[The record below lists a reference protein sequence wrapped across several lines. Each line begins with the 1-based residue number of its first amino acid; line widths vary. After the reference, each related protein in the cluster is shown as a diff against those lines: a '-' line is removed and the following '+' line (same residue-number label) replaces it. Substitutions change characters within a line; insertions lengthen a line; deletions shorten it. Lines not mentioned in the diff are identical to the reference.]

1 LHVIT
6 GSSSGSLKV
15 WDFQTTKLVDK
26 VRGVADLSVCLSHHG
41 EWVSYNAEND
51 LLSVL
56 EVATVK
62 PVAKFRAK
70 GRIITSC
77 FSRSNELVIIGG
89 HDRTVQVYSME
100 TQERVHSLKGHDGFI
115 TVLRCTEND
124 RQLISASDDRTI
136 RIWNLKTGEC
146 IHKCGE
152 HKGWISTF
160 AITEDQ
166 KKVVTGS
173 IYVLDRAMKVFD
185 IESGEEIHTL
195 KGHNDNAKIMCTY
208 NNTLV
213 TAGDRNTVYVWDLK
227 AGTIKSMV
235 DIGPSRTKITCYCSV
250 SPSLGVIGGYNGKLD
265 LWNILKEKRMKKNK
279 LSGAKDVTK
288 VVITAIDV
296 SHQGYLVACT
306 NGTSNCKIWNLFEKQ
321 PDKTGSKP
329 SSSKPRASGTQSRQD

>member
-1 LHVIT
+1 MTERYKQQNEQIDKAIYSSINTYNLSTDGTESLAQIIECIVEFLRCLVQPRGNELESGLSKVIFCQFTCDNLHVIT

-152 HKGWISTF
+152 HKGWISPF

-185 IESGEEIHTL
+185 IET
-195 KGHNDNAKIMCTY
+195 
-208 NNTLV
+208 
-213 TAGDRNTVYVWDLK
+213 
-227 AGTIKSMV
+227 
-235 DIGPSRTKITCYCSV
+235 
-250 SPSLGVIGGYNGKLD
+250 
-265 LWNILKEKRMKKNK
+265 
-279 LSGAKDVTK
+279 
-288 VVITAIDV
+288 
-296 SHQGYLVACT
+296 
-306 NGTSNCKIWNLFEKQ
+306 
-321 PDKTGSKP
+321 
-329 SSSKPRASGTQSRQD
+329 